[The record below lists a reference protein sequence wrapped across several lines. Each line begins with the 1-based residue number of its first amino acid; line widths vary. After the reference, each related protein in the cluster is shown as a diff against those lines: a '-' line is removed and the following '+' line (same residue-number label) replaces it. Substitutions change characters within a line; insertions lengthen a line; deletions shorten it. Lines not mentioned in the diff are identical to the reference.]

1 MQMRIA
7 QDRAKQTRRITL
19 AFRRLFRLS
28 EVSHCSHAS
37 WHSSGGCREAQSA
50 VMVAHEICTAVA
62 TLWTSSAGLADIW
75 LG

>member
-28 EVSHCSHAS
+28 EVGHYLDTS
-37 WHSSGGCREAQSA
+37 WQS
-50 VMVAHEICTAVA
+50 
-62 TLWTSSAGLADIW
+62 
-75 LG
+75 